1 MFNPLLWQF
10 CKLFPYLE
18 CLHEISNKEI
28 FFPDKYRMLFSS
40 GDTAGRKVNSILGQK
55 IMLQLENCLLWMSG
69 NSWKGGVAESGYLNF
84 STLCR
89 RLLSCIPLAFP
100 HSSHHSILG
109 ISACSIK
116 LLTTSYL
123 SVSSPFLLSSVVV
136 STQSEVCA
144 FYHLLCKGTLRL
156 RRSLRLEGGI
166 RSI

>member
-69 NSWKGGVAESGYLNF
+69 NSRKGGGLEVLIGIFWPCVGDFCPAYPLISSITSQIF
-84 STLCR
+84 TFTLTWTHHWGLRPKTKKNEMHDSPTEVRLGWCCCSSVNQETL
-89 RLLSCIPLAFP
+89 LLSHTLPNID
-100 HSSHHSILG
+100 
-109 ISACSIK
+109 
-116 LLTTSYL
+116 TVTSQL
-123 SVSSPFLLSSVVV
+123 MV
-136 STQSEVCA
+136 
-144 FYHLLCKGTLRL
+144 
-156 RRSLRLEGGI
+156 
-166 RSI
+166 